1 MKRWHQ
7 WCALATGCDIT
18 TAKIT
23 DNSNAGQFSQQGMIA
38 DLQGVAAFWSM
49 ANGLAMIADGE
60 TDGHADRF
68 WALALALHA
77 ASNPCAPIEF
87 MSSGRR
93 AVIAEME
100 GFA

>member
-1 MKRWHQ
+1 MEDRLLRIPYDPH
-7 WCALATGCDIT
+7 IR
-18 TAKIT
+18 
-23 DNSNAGQFSQQGMIA
+23 A
-38 DLQGVAAFWSM
+38 DLRSVTKQTTGAGNIRFTAERN
-49 ANGLAMIADGE
+49 A
-60 TDGHADRF
+60 DGHADRF